1 MSGFARPLVHYNGH
15 MATSAL
21 DVTPEEMAEYRAAYR
36 RRLAEAEER
45 RARLELRARALA
57 SEAAGVLRERFG
69 ATHVLLYGSLA
80 RGQFLV
86 GSDID
91 LVAWGIDSDRWL
103 DVVGVGMEL
112 GREVEM
118 SVALA
123 QMMRPGVL
131 TEALQDGVDL

>member
-1 MSGFARPLVHYNGH
+1 

-69 ATHVLLYGSLA
+69 ATRVLLYGSLA